1 MNIAILL
8 SVNSLILLLFFSIN
22 SLFLG
27 NSYANLTQVSSNIDL
42 HLASTNDTF
51 TESESRIPSSAEDDE
66 ETSITLDNETSQEAK
81 TLQSQAP
88 YIENVIKTKFENKSS
103 YSTTNTTTSS
113 NVSQFYIFRNNYL
126 SEWERI
132 PFQSNF
138 DTLINENSTQGYG
151 IFTERNSNIFNTS
164 QRVSLYIEPIGF
176 KHEPIIDTKGN
187 KLYLTNITTIITMSD
202 DQGNEVPSI
211 EDIQNYTFKSHN
223 KITELYLPI
232 DLDLTSR
239 LPPGNYVINYNL
251 IDEISK
257 EDFDIQTNI
266 TIS

>member
-8 SVNSLILLLFFSIN
+8 SINSLILLLFSIN
-22 SLFLG
+22 FLFLS
-27 NSYANLTQVSSNIDL
+27 NTYANLTQGSNMDI

-51 TESESRIPSSAEDDE
+51 TESESRIPPSFSDTE
-66 ETSITLDNETSQEAK
+66 ETSIMANNETSQEAK

-88 YIENVIKTKFENKSS
+88 YIENVIKTKFENKNSS
-103 YSTTNTTTSS
+103 STSSS
-113 NVSQFYIFRNNYL
+113 NVSQFYLFRNNYL
-126 SEWERI
+126 SEWERFS
-132 PFQSNF
+132 FQSNVE
-138 DTLINENSTQGYG
+138 TLINENSTQGYG

-164 QRVSLYIEPIGF
+164 QRVLLYIEPIGF

-187 KLYLTNITTIITMSD
+187 KLYLTNITTLITMAD

-223 KITELYLPI
+223 KITELYLSI

-257 EDFDIQTNI
+257 EDFDIQKNI